1 MPDVTIG
8 QSGQHA
14 SDRRRDLSL
23 LPFRGLR
30 YTAGRHSD
38 LAPLISPPY
47 DVVDAEGVL
56 TLESADRHNIVRLI
70 LPRDADSGPEGRYE
84 HAAATLRRWLAEK
97 VLEVDPAPGVYV
109 YEQATG
115 AGVVQRG
122 LLGAV
127 GLRDPAE
134 RIVLPHEDVMPGP
147 VADRLELM
155 RAARANVEPI
165 LLMYDGTDGVT
176 AEVVRRAAD
185 EPALATARTADGLVH
200 RIWQLSDPADLEA
213 IAADLR
219 DRQALIADGH
229 HRYAAYRALQAELEA
244 AEGPGAWDSG
254 LALLVDLRAYPPQ
267 VGAIHRSVSGLT
279 LDEALLEVTP
289 LFSVVREDIDDLGT
303 AAAGLVRGELLVV
316 DGHGHGARLGV
327 HDHGRVEDLI
337 TVDQPEQWRHL
348 DTAVLHRV
356 LIEQLWQADEDRVGY
371 HHDVESARRA
381 ADRTAGL
388 VILLAPVTVESVLE
402 LAAEGVRM
410 PRKSTSFGPK
420 PRTGLVLRTFD
431 AG

>member
-8 QSGQHA
+8 QSGQG

-38 LAPLISPPY
+38 LAPLTSPPY

-56 TLESADRHNIVRLI
+56 TLESADEHNVVRLI

-84 HAAATLRRWLAEK
+84 HAAATLRHWLADN
-97 VLEVDPAPGVYV
+97 VLEVDPTPGVYL
-109 YEQATG
+109 YEQATA

-165 LLMYDGTDGVT
+165 LLMYDGAGGVT
-176 AEVVRRAAD
+176 GDVVRRVAD
-185 EPALATARTADGLVH
+185 EPALATARTADGIVH
-200 RIWQLSDPADLEA
+200 RIWQLSDPVDLQA
-213 IAADLR
+213 IAADLG

-244 AEGPGAWDSG
+244 SEGPGAWDSG

-267 VGAIHRSVSGLT
+267 IGAIHRSVSGLT
-279 LDEALLEVTP
+279 LDEALLAVEP
-289 LFSVVREDIDDLGT
+289 LFSVVCQEVDDLEE
-303 AAAGLVRGELLVV
+303 AAAGLLQGELLVV
-316 DGHGHGARLGV
+316 DGHGRGAWLRVQDL
-327 HDHGRVEDLI
+327 DAVEDLI
-337 TVDQPEQWRHL
+337 AVDQPEQWRHL

-356 LIEQLWQADEDRVGY
+356 LIEHLWKADEDRVGY
-371 HHDVESARRA
+371 HHDVAGARRA
-381 ADRTAGL
+381 AERTAGL
-388 VILLAPVTVESVLE
+388 VVLLAPVTVESVLE